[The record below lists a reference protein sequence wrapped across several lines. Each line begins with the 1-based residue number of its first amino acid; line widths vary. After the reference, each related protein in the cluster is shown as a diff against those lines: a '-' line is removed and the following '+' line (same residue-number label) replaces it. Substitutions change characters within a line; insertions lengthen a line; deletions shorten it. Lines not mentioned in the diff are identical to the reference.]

1 MCKHSSSGCPAP
13 FQPAP
18 TPTRTQK
25 WTPIIFP
32 LPFPAGPDT
41 PRAEPGAA
49 PADTAPA
56 LDAVTARS
64 KRPRHR
70 SSPIPAAAGRET
82 LRPRLPT
89 SRWQT
94 DTRPASVGAG
104 TSAKTSTT
112 WAGAG
117 GEATGGGCDTGRPQP
132 PPPFWYGEAEKG
144 TSNQTW
150 DSPRH
155 SNSVTGKPGVRG
167 LTAWLERV
175 QADAF
180 TPVQARRWRRSP
192 CPVPSSRRA
201 LLSVHAPLPAHVSP
215 RCPYDSPRLP
225 SPGNSQQHFSI
236 ILSSVL

>member
-117 GEATGGGCDTGRPQP
+117 GEATGGAVTRGVPSPHHPSGMGKLKREHQTRHGTHPGTPTALRGSRGCEDLQP
-132 PPPFWYGEAEKG
+132 GWRGCRLTPSHPC
-144 TSNQTW
+144 
-150 DSPRH
+150 RH
-155 SNSVTGKPGVRG
+155 DGGAG
-167 LTAWLERV
+167 H
-175 QADAF
+175 
-180 TPVQARRWRRSP
+180 
-192 CPVPSSRRA
+192 PVPS
-201 LLSVHAPLPAHVSP
+201 PAAGV
-215 RCPYDSPRLP
+215 P
-225 SPGNSQQHFSI
+225 S
-236 ILSSVL
+236 